1 MDSVELARDA
11 VAGAVAVV
19 GGLTTTA
26 LGAVEADAVGL
37 VEVKLVDVELVD
49 VELVVD
55 ELESSDPL
63 AQARPVARSTAVTAA
78 AAKGIRYLINDPPF
92 GLEVSVRAPASEAP
106 QPAVKEIS
114 SPSDIPEGLI
124 GSGPAHVNIGDQLTL
139 VPFGLEGVGDVV
151 ALEFNLDTLG
161 ILVHVL

>member
-19 GGLTTTA
+19 EGLTTTA

-37 VEVKLVDVELVD
+37 VEVELIDVELVD

-92 GLEVSVRAPASEAP
+92 GLEGQCSGSRLRGASARGQGNIKSLRYSGRANRLRARSR
-106 QPAVKEIS
+106 Q
-114 SPSDIPEGLI
+114 
-124 GSGPAHVNIGDQLTL
+124 HR
-139 VPFGLEGVGDVV
+139 
-151 ALEFNLDTLG
+151 
-161 ILVHVL
+161 